1 MLLVIVQESEKL
13 VVFSLMLIIDLVPVI
28 VLRNEGFLLYL
39 VLKTLRPRYLGLKE
53 MEKNVG
59 V

>member
-39 VLKTLRPRYLGLKE
+39 VLKKLRPRYLGLKE